1 VDESYKQTK
10 NTLVSEVDIPFC
22 PGPPEYQSGPF
33 PFVIPR
39 GAVDTHAHVISAA
52 SFVSDRSYTS
62 PEATEEHYIRMLDE
76 VGMTYGVLIQVSV
89 NGQDNAPM
97 LKVLDRYPQRLR
109 GVAVPLLNQTDS
121 YYQNMKDKG
130 VVGIRMNVMFSGGGL
145 DLSKLEKCDALAR
158 DWGWHI
164 QFLLNANDLPTLMP
178 RMQKMQS
185 TLVIDH
191 MGYLKTSVGL
201 SSPGFKALL
210 DLVRER
216 AWVKVSG
223 AYRLTDQAPPYDEV
237 VPYARALIKAAP
249 DRCIWGSD
257 WPHVANWGVMPTV
270 AQMLESL
277 ALYTPDEQT
286 RNRILCA
293 NPQRLYGFNA

>member
-1 VDESYKQTK
+1 M
-10 NTLVSEVDIPFC
+10 SEVAIPIC
-22 PGPPEYQSGPF
+22 PGPPEHQSGPF
-33 PFVIPR
+33 PFIMPK

-52 SFVSDRSYTS
+52 SFVADRSYTS
-62 PEATEEHYIRMLDE
+62 PEASEEQYIRMLDE

-89 NGQDNAPM
+89 NGQDNEPM
-97 LKVLDRYPQRLR
+97 LKVLTQHPQRLR
-109 GVAVPLLNQTDS
+109 GVAVPLLNQPNA

-145 DLSKLEKCDALAR
+145 DLSKLEECDALAR

-164 QFLLNANDLPTLMP
+164 QFLLNANELPQLRP
-178 RMQKMQS
+178 RMDKMRS

-191 MGYLKTSVGL
+191 MGYLRSSVGL
-201 SSPGFKALL
+201 DSPGFSSLL
-210 DLVRER
+210 DLVKER

-223 AYRLTDQAPPYDEV
+223 AYRLTDQAPPYEDV
-237 VPYARALIKAAP
+237 VPYAKALIEAAP

-257 WPHVANWGVMPTV
+257 WPHVANWGMMPTV

-277 ALYTPDEQT
+277 SLYASDEVT
-286 RNRILCA
+286 RNQLLCS
-293 NPQRLYGFNA
+293 NPHRLYGFSA

>member
-1 VDESYKQTK
+1 MPK
-10 NTLVSEVDIPFC
+10 
-22 PGPPEYQSGPF
+22 
-33 PFVIPR
+33 

-52 SFVSDRSYTS
+52 SFVPDRSYTS
-62 PEATEEHYIRMLDE
+62 PEATEKQYIRMLDE

-97 LKVLDRYPQRLR
+97 LKVLERYPQRLR
-109 GVAVPLLNQTDS
+109 GVAVPLLNQPDA

-145 DLSKLEKCDALAR
+145 DLSKIEECDALAR

-201 SSPGFKALL
+201 SSPGFKALI

-223 AYRLTDQAPPYDEV
+223 AYRLTVQAPPYNEV
-237 VPYARALIKAAP
+237 VPYAAALIQAAP

-257 WPHVANWGVMPTV
+257 WPHVANWGVMPSV

-277 ALYTPDEQT
+277 ALYAPDDQT
-286 RNRILCA
+286 RNRILCT
-293 NPQRLYGFNA
+293 NPQRLYGFNAKAIAT

>member
-1 VDESYKQTK
+1 MPK
-10 NTLVSEVDIPFC
+10 
-22 PGPPEYQSGPF
+22 
-33 PFVIPR
+33 

-52 SFVSDRSYTS
+52 SFVPDRSYTS
-62 PEATEEHYIRMLDE
+62 PEATEEQYIRMLDE

-97 LKVLDRYPQRLR
+97 LKVLERHPQRLR
-109 GVAVPLLNQTDS
+109 GVAVPLLNQPDA

-145 DLSKLEKCDALAR
+145 DLSKLEECDALAR

-191 MGYLKTSVGL
+191 MGYLRTSVGL

-223 AYRLTDQAPPYDEV
+223 AYRLTDQAPPYNEV
-237 VPYARALIKAAP
+237 VPYATALIEAAP

-257 WPHVANWGVMPTV
+257 WPHVANWGVMPSV

-277 ALYTPDEQT
+277 ALYAPDEHT
-286 RNRILCA
+286 RNRILCT
-293 NPQRLYGFNA
+293 NPQRHYGFNV

>member
-1 VDESYKQTK
+1 M
-10 NTLVSEVDIPFC
+10 SEVDIPFC
-22 PGPPEYQSGPF
+22 PGPPEHQSGPF
-33 PFVIPR
+33 PFVMPK

-52 SFVSDRSYTS
+52 SFVPDRSYTS
-62 PEATEEHYIRMLDE
+62 PEATEEQYIRMLDE

-97 LKVLDRYPQRLR
+97 LKVLERHPQRLR
-109 GVAVPLLNQTDS
+109 GVAVPLLNQPDA

-145 DLSKLEKCDALAR
+145 DLSKLEECDALAR

-164 QFLLNANDLPTLMP
+164 QFLLNASDLPTLMP

-191 MGYLKTSVGL
+191 MGYLRTSVGL

-223 AYRLTDQAPPYDEV
+223 AYRLTDQAPPYNEV
-237 VPYARALIKAAP
+237 VPYATALIVAAT

-257 WPHVANWGVMPTV
+257 WPHVANWGVMPSV

-277 ALYTPDEQT
+277 ALYAPDEHT
-286 RNRILCA
+286 RNRILCT
-293 NPQRLYGFNA
+293 NPQRLYGFNV

>member
-1 VDESYKQTK
+1 M
-10 NTLVSEVDIPFC
+10 PF
-22 PGPPEYQSGPF
+22 
-33 PFVIPR
+33 

-62 PEATEEHYIRMLDE
+62 PEATEEQYIRMLDE

-89 NGQDNAPM
+89 NGQDNEPM
-97 LKVLDRYPQRLR
+97 LMSLKNHLNRLR
-109 GVAVPLLNQTDS
+109 GVAVPLLGQADS
-121 YYQNMKDKG
+121 YYQRMKDAG
-130 VVGIRMNVMFSGGGL
+130 VVGIRMNLMFSGGGL
-145 DLSKLEKCDALAR
+145 DISSLEECDALAR

-164 QFLLNANDLPTLMP
+164 QFLLDANGLPALMP
-178 RMQKMQS
+178 RMQKLKS
-185 TLVIDH
+185 TLVVDH
-191 MGYLKTSVGL
+191 MGYLRTSVGL
-201 SSPGFKALL
+201 DSPGFKALV

-223 AYRLTDQAPPYDEV
+223 AYRLTDQAPPYPDV
-237 VPYARALIKAAP
+237 APYAMALIDAAP
-249 DRCIWGSD
+249 DRCVWGSD

-277 ALYTPDEQT
+277 ALYAPEESM

-293 NPQRLYGFNA
+293 NPQKLYFS